1 VSNWQDKHCLEQ
13 WVGFLYGYYSEDPSY
28 PDGVRVNI
36 EAIYEPPQYGDEH
49 GFHILE
55 DENDYVID
63 LLANNLTLERVGWVF
78 TSTDEEHFISP
89 QNIWL
94 IAEMQERYSVQHP
107 LGCKVSKFVTLI
119 VKPSQGGLDT
129 IMESVMVSDQC

>member
-1 VSNWQDKHCLEQ
+1 M
-13 WVGFLYGYYSEDPSY
+13 
-28 PDGVRVNI
+28 NI

-89 QNIWL
+89 QNI
-94 IAEMQERYSVQHP
+94 
-107 LGCKVSKFVTLI
+107 
-119 VKPSQGGLDT
+119 
-129 IMESVMVSDQC
+129 